1 MKTHADKIRVLY
13 VDDDERA
20 LRTVERGLR
29 GYQSQW
35 NLAFADSGMAALE
48 NLDDDHD
55 YVLVTDWM
63 MPGISGLDLCQR
75 VREREA
81 QGLSGYT
88 YILLLT
94 GKQEITSIVE
104 ALEAGAD
111 DFLSKPYDQRELI
124 ARIRAGIRIV
134 ELQRRLRESNEQLS
148 VLATTDGM
156 TGLLN
161 RRRGREVLDEQIML
175 LERGKQ
181 DLSVVLVDLDRFKAV
196 NDTYGHEAGDVLI
209 KTVATRLRDACR
221 QYDSVVR
228 WGGDEFIVVCPHTDD
243 REVAILA
250 ERVRAMVAG
259 EPVAVTDSATMDVTI
274 SVGTASAKRG
284 STVEAPAFLAEA
296 DAALYAAKNGG
307 RNRVE
312 GRLL

>member
-1 MKTHADKIRVLY
+1 MADKIRVLY

-20 LRTVERGLR
+20 LRTVERSLR
-29 GYQSQW
+29 EYQSQW
-35 NLAFADSGMAALE
+35 NLAFANSGEAALKC
-48 NLDDDHD
+48 LQDGHD

-75 VREREA
+75 VREQDA
-81 QGLSGYT
+81 QGQSGYT

-124 ARIRAGIRIV
+124 ARVRAGIRIV
-134 ELQRRLRESNEQLS
+134 ELHQRLRESNEKLV

-161 RRRGREVLDEQIML
+161 RRRGREILDENL
-175 LERGKQ
+175 LLLKRGKQ
-181 DLSVVLVDLDRFKAV
+181 DLSVILIDLDRFKGV
-196 NDTYGHEAGDVLI
+196 NDTYGHEAGDTLI
-209 KTVATRLRDACR
+209 KTVAARLRDACR

-228 WGGDEFIVVCPHTDD
+228 WGGDEFVVICPHTDGN
-243 REVAILA
+243 EVAVLA
-250 ERVRAMVAG
+250 ERIRSKMAD
-259 EPVAVTDSATMDVTI
+259 EPVSISREVTIDLTI
-274 SVGTASAKRG
+274 SVGASSAARG
-284 STVEAPAFLAEA
+284 STVDALVLLGQA
-296 DAALYAAKNGG
+296 DDALYSAKAGG